1 MRIQIRNI
9 GATLFFIILMLFI
22 GCAQRMDRKVERPA
36 GRGYHAMTYDRESR
50 RVILYG
56 GQTGNISD
64 YPEIY
69 TNSETWSFDP
79 AQNRWQKM
87 TPESNP
93 PAMAAH
99 AMAYDSESDR
109 VVLHGGGGIYEEGR
123 LEEFILSQT
132 WAYDVNNDTWMRMS
146 DGPPRLGH
154 RMTYDAESDR
164 IIMFS
169 GACFRDGRFQD
180 VQETWAYDF
189 NSDTWTE
196 MKPVRSPSARHY
208 YGLCYDPKSD
218 RVILWGGFISKEVQ
232 DSRVWTYD
240 FNTNTWLER
249 TNTRLKLI
257 PEGGPDP
264 RWYQAMVYDE
274 TSDRII
280 VYGGADEGSDE
291 MWAYGLSGN
300 TWMRLQPTTNPG
312 KISRMPMVYVPDA
325 GLLVLFGGQLDSRQ
339 YTYSDAIWIYELNS
353 NAWTDVTLR
362 RGEYFGQNK
371 PEIMPEVFALGVIS
385 TDKNEHGSVV
395 FTPDLKE
402 AYWTPIFFDPPR
414 TTILFS
420 QSKNGVWTEPSPV
433 WFSDKNIDGVPA
445 ITKDG
450 RRMYFTS
457 FRPAHKDI
465 PSQNRNIWFSERINN
480 TWSEPVMIGN
490 GISSGYEGMQI
501 SVSEDGTL
509 FFNSARNN
517 DPGKIGSY
525 HIYYSG
531 FESGKHKLPVL
542 MDSLIKSEYGEHDP
556 CIAPDKSYLVFA
568 AIGPDGFGDADLYIS
583 FRTQE
588 GGWTTPVNLGKNIN
602 TENREFSPNISPEGK
617 YLFFVR
623 DFGGENG
630 DVYWVDTEFI
640 EDFKKRVG

>member
-1 MRIQIRNI
+1 MKIQILIIR
-9 GATLFFIILMLFI
+9 ATVFFIVLMLFVA
-22 GCAQRMDRKVERPA
+22 CARRMDRTVERPA
-36 GRGYHAMTYDRESR
+36 GRGYHAMTYDSESR

-69 TNSETWSFDP
+69 TSSETWSFDP
-79 AQNRWQKM
+79 TRNRWQKM

-109 VVLHGGGGIYEEGR
+109 VVLHGGGGIYKEGR

-146 DGPPRLGH
+146 DGPQRLGH

-169 GACFRDGRFQD
+169 GACFRDGRFRD

-196 MKPVRSPSARHY
+196 MKPARSPAARHY
-208 YGLCYDPKSD
+208 YGLCYDSKSD
-218 RVILWGGFISKEVQ
+218 RVILWGGFISREVQ
-232 DSRVWTYD
+232 DPSVWTYD

-249 TNTRLKLI
+249 TNISLELI
-257 PEGGPDP
+257 PECGPDP

-274 TSDRII
+274 ASDRII
-280 VYGGADEGSDE
+280 IYGGEDEGCDE
-291 MWAYGLSGN
+291 MWTYSHSGN
-300 TWMRLQPTTNPG
+300 TWMKLQPMSNPG
-312 KISRMPMVYVPDA
+312 KISRMPMVYVPDT

-339 YTYSDAIWIYELNS
+339 YTYSDATWLYDLNTD
-353 NAWTDVTLR
+353 AWADVTLR
-362 RGEYFGQNK
+362 RGDYLGQNK
-371 PEIMPEVFALGVIS
+371 PGIIPEVFALGVIS
-385 TDKNEHGSVV
+385 SEKNEHGSVV

-420 QSKNGVWTEPSPV
+420 KNKNGVWTEPSPV
-433 WFSDKNIDGVPA
+433 WFSDEYMDGVPS

-457 FRPAHKDI
+457 FRPVHQDSLPK
-465 PSQNRNIWFSERINN
+465 NRNIWVSERINDS
-480 TWSEPVMIGN
+480 WSEPMLVGG
-490 GISSGYEGMQI
+490 GISSGYEGMQV
-501 SVSEDGTL
+501 SVSDDGAL
-509 FFNSARNN
+509 FFNSARND
-517 DPGKIGSY
+517 DPGKLESY
-525 HIYYSG
+525 HVYCSEWDNGRHI
-531 FESGKHKLPVL
+531 HPVL
-542 MDSLIKSEYGEHDP
+542 LEYPIKSEYGEYDP
-556 CIAPDKSYLVFA
+556 CIAPDKSYLIFA
-568 AIGPDGFGDADLYIS
+568 AIRPDGFGDADLYIS

-588 GGWTTPVNLGKNIN
+588 NSWTMPVNLGKNIN
-602 TENREFSPNISPEGK
+602 TENREFSPSVSPDGK
-617 YLFFVR
+617 FLFFVR

-630 DVYWVDTEFI
+630 DIYWVDTEII
-640 EDFKKRVG
+640 EDFKKKR